1 MNSVL
6 HRHDGLGYRVEGDA
20 ADDDTYFGAIYT
32 IDEDDEWADEGCWPK
47 ANPNL
52 NVSVYLDDLR
62 RKAKKA
68 MQMAAA
74 APNFLTKHLNVWVN
88 ADSAWMDMLAWARQ
102 TAPEPEDLEQ
112 WNCTIGID
120 LASKKDIAA
129 VVRVHERAG
138 QYYLTGKYFLP
149 EDTIESSSNSQYKGW
164 ADRGLITE
172 TPGNV
177 IDNDEIVE
185 HIEQIATQYHAQVG
199 FDPGFG
205 WDVALRLQ
213 NLGLSM
219 VEVRPTV
226 MNFSEPMKELE
237 ALILSGKLT
246 HDGSPALEWMVSN
259 VVCHRDAKD
268 NIYPRKERD
277 ENKIDGV
284 IGALIGLNLHAK
296 SIVAPVTFFELP

>member
-1 MNSVL
+1 
-6 HRHDGLGYRVEGDA
+6 
-20 ADDDTYFGAIYT
+20 
-32 IDEDDEWADEGCWPK
+32 
-47 ANPNL
+47 
-52 NVSVYLDDLR
+52 
-62 RKAKKA
+62 
-68 MQMAAA
+68 
-74 APNFLTKHLNVWVN
+74 
-88 ADSAWMDMLAWARQ
+88 MDMLAWARQ